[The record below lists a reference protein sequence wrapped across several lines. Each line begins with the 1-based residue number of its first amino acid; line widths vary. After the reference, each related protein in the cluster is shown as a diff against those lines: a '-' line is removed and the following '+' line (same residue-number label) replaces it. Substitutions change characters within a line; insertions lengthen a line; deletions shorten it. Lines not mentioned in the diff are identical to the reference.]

1 VLLLHGQPGAARD
14 WQGVI
19 AELRGRAEAIAIDR
33 PGWDGH
39 SRAVDLAGNAQAAL
53 ATLDAGGTERAI
65 VVGHSL
71 GGAIAAW
78 LAALHPDR
86 VAGLVLAAPAA
97 NLASLY
103 PADRWLAAP
112 LVGELASAA
121 AIGGLG
127 MALSVPR
134 LRGRI
139 AAAAGIQP
147 SYLRSARRALLAPA
161 AWRAYLAEQRWLIRD
176 LPELEAHLGAI
187 RAPTTILVGAADRIV
202 PPEASRALATQIEG
216 ARLVVRA
223 RAGHLLPQRNPALVA
238 DAIVAALDGI
248 PSSTL
253 GGG

>member
-1 VLLLHGQPGAARD
+1 VLLLHGQPGGARD

-19 AELRGRAEAIAIDR
+19 TELGDRAEAIAIDR

-39 SRAVDLAGNAQAAL
+39 SRAVDLAGNAHAAL
-53 ATLDAGGTERAI
+53 AALDARGIQRAT
-65 VVGHSL
+65 VAGHSL

-78 LAALHPDR
+78 LAALYPDR
-86 VAGLVLAAPAA
+86 VAALVLAAPAA

-112 LVGELASAA
+112 LVGELASVTALS
-121 AIGGLG
+121 GLG
-127 MALSVPR
+127 LALSIPR
-134 LRGRI
+134 LRRRI
-139 AAAAGIQP
+139 AGAAGIQP
-147 SYLRSARRALLAPA
+147 NYRRTARRALLTPA
-161 AWRAYLAEQRWLIRD
+161 AWRAYAAEQRWLIRD
-176 LPELEAHLGAI
+176 LPALERQLGAI
-187 RAPTTILVGAADRIV
+187 RAPTTIVVGAADRIV

-223 RAGHLLPQRNPALVA
+223 RAGHLLPQRNPGLIA
-238 DAIVAALDGI
+238 DAIVAALDRT